1 MRTKVQT
8 QRAKHR
14 TLSAISALVLAGV
27 LGLVAPAAHANDWFG
42 SKTVAGS
49 GNMSSAKRE
58 LAAFRDIAVN
68 LHAKIEL
75 VQGPYEGV
83 LVEADDKHL
92 PLIETEV
99 KDGKLRIRTAKGVKL
114 PGNDKVKV
122 IVHLRNIDSL
132 SVAGSADLTS
142 ARLLSP
148 KLATNIA
155 GSGTITIRDL
165 QSENLSV
172 SIAGSGSFE
181 AQGAAKAMEINI
193 AGSGNVNT
201 AKLSTQDANVSIA
214 GSGDATLWV
223 RKAIS
228 VSIAGSGDVRYYG
241 EGTLRDAS
249 TMGSGRVKQLGAAPS
264 E

>member
-1 MRTKVQT
+1 MRPKVHT
-8 QRAKHR
+8 MHANPR
-14 TLSAISALVLAGV
+14 TFSAISGLVLAGI
-27 LGLVAPAAHANDWFG
+27 LGLVATPAQAIDWFG

-49 GNMSSAKRE
+49 GNVSSVKRE
-58 LAAFRDIAVN
+58 LAPFRDISIK
-68 LHAKIEL
+68 LHAKVEL
-75 VQGPYEGV
+75 VQAEYEGV
-83 LVEADDKHL
+83 VVEADDKHL

-99 KDGKLRIRTAKGVKL
+99 KDGQLRIRTSKGVNL
-114 PGNDKVKV
+114 PGNAKVKV
-122 IVHLRNIDSL
+122 IVHVRNIDSL
-132 SVAGSADLTS
+132 SLAGSADLTS
-142 ARLLSP
+142 ARLQSP

-155 GSGTITIRDL
+155 GSGTITIKDL
-165 QSENLSV
+165 QSDNLSV

-201 AKLSTQDANVSIA
+201 ARLSTQNVNVSIA

-241 EGTLRDAS
+241 EGTVRDS
-249 TMGSGRVKQLGAAPS
+249 SSIGSGRIQQLSGVPPV
-264 E
+264 